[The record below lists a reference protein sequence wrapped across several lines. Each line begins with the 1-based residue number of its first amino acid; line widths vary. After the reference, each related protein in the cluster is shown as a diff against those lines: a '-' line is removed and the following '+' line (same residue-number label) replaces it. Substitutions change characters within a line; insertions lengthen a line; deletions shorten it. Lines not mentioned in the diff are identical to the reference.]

1 VVVDSG
7 GGGLV
12 VVVVVVNGGAP
23 FPAAYA
29 STVGVLSANEA
40 EADEAW
46 VETVVVVVVV
56 VGAPGRAG
64 GVAGFVRPAREFAAV
79 WMRSGRPLSP

>member
-23 FPAAYA
+23 FPAAS

-64 GVAGFVRPAREFAAV
+64 GVAGFVRRAREFAAV